1 MRSVI
6 MSPTTPLTG
15 SRTSESHGVIRW
27 IDKRWSQLG
36 AKSASGGVPTMEL
49 PAYSAVDL
57 NASIARPL
65 CASFVRNLTD
75 TRGKL
80 SAFVQGYS
88 DSPPASIEERILQP
102 RSIGVGFEY
111 AF

>member
-1 MRSVI
+1 
-6 MSPTTPLTG
+6 
-15 SRTSESHGVIRW
+15 
-27 IDKRWSQLG
+27 
-36 AKSASGGVPTMEL
+36 MEL
-49 PAYSAVDL
+49 PAYSAIDL
-57 NASIARPL
+57 NASIARGPL
-65 CASFVRNLTD
+65 ALRAFVRNLTD

-80 SAFVQGYS
+80 SAFVQGDS